1 MYMKIKSSQWQK
13 MFYHGPQDE
22 ERALFCAEKS
32 EMGDY
37 VSIKFRDN
45 DGDRAK
51 ARLARL
57 LSVSVLQALQAPAHC
72 CKIFVFR
79 LCACVVS
86 MRVTR
91 RQVILGHGVVNFSHW
106 Q

>member
-1 MYMKIKSSQWQK
+1 

-22 ERALFCAEKS
+22 ERALFCADKS

-57 LSVSVLQALQAPAHC
+57 LSVSVLQALQTPARC
-72 CKIFVFR
+72 WEIFVFR

-91 RQVILGHGVVNFSHW
+91 
-106 Q
+106 